1 MRKRRGIVLVA
12 VVMLCVSALGASA
25 QLRLDGNLSWPFY
38 LGINLPGLTT
48 GVQGS
53 TAISSYAFIFPELQL
68 SWQFG
73 SGALRG
79 GVGLRAFTL
88 ILESFG
94 WPDAWLELELKPF
107 VLRADLG
114 GGWFYAFGLAN
125 SSALGKVVIPQLDV
139 SWKLADWFRLGVGA
153 LFIAPFDSPGNF
165 GVAVYVGGRF
175 IALFK

>member
-1 MRKRRGIVLVA
+1 MRKRYVVVLVA
-12 VVMLCVSALGASA
+12 VVMLCVGAMGASA

-38 LGINLPGLTT
+38 LGINIEGLTS

-53 TAISSYAFIFPELQL
+53 TDISKFAFLFPEVQL

-73 SGALRG
+73 DGALRG

-88 ILESFG
+88 IIESFG
-94 WPDAWLELELKPF
+94 WPDAWLELELKPL

-125 SSALGKVVIPQLDV
+125 SSATASVILPQLDL
-139 SWKLADWFRLGVGA
+139 SWKLADWFRLGAGA
-153 LFIAPFDSPGNF
+153 LLIAPFDNPSNF
-165 GVAVYVGGRF
+165 GVALYVGGRF
-175 IALFK
+175 TALFK